1 MNMANILA
9 IDDDEA
15 ILRLIR
21 KMLEL
26 NKHKVTT
33 LQNIKDITIEE
44 INKYNLILLDVMMPG
59 DDGFK
64 ICKKIRPLMDI
75 PIIFMT
81 AKSDETS
88 IIRGLS
94 IGGDDYIVKPFSIH
108 EVNARIEAHLRRESR
123 PKRGSNSVLVDGDI
137 LIDLEAKKI
146 MIQGEE
152 VSFTK
157 TQYRIC
163 ELLAL
168 HKGKIFSKED
178 IYESVYSM
186 ESDSQISTI
195 VEHIRVI
202 RKKISEFNLAPIN
215 TVWGVGYIWE

>member
-1 MNMANILA
+1 MANILA
-9 IDDDEA
+9 IDDDAA
-15 ILRLIR
+15 ILRLVR

-26 NKHKVTT
+26 KKHKVTT

-44 INKYNLILLDVMMPG
+44 INEYNLILLDVMMPG
-59 DDGFK
+59 EDGFK
-64 ICKKIRPLMDI
+64 ICEKIRPLIDV

-81 AKSDETS
+81 AKSDESS
-88 IIRGLS
+88 IIKGLS
-94 IGGDDYIVKPFSIH
+94 FGGDDYIVKPFSLH
-108 EVNARIEAHLRRESR
+108 EVNARIEAHLRREFR
-123 PKRGSNSVLVDGDI
+123 PKRGTKSVFIDGDI
-137 LIDLEAKKI
+137 LIDLEAKKVI
-146 MIQGEE
+146 IQGKE

-178 IYESVYSM
+178 IYESVYSI

-202 RKKISEFNLAPIN
+202 RKKFSEFNLAPIN

>member
-1 MNMANILA
+1 MANILA
-9 IDDDEA
+9 IDDDAA
-15 ILRLIR
+15 ILRLVR

-26 NKHKVTT
+26 KKHKVTT
-33 LQNIKDITIEE
+33 LQSIKDITIEE

-59 DDGFK
+59 EDGFE
-64 ICKKIRPLMDI
+64 ICEKIRPLIDI

-88 IIRGLS
+88 IIKGLAL
-94 IGGDDYIVKPFSIH
+94 GGDDYIVKPFSIH
-108 EVNARIEAHLRRESR
+108 EANARIEAHLRREFR
-123 PKRGSNSVLVDGDI
+123 PKRVAKSVFIDGDI
-137 LIDLEAKKI
+137 LIDLEAKKVV
-146 MIQGEE
+146 IQGKE

-178 IYESVYSM
+178 IYESVYSI

-195 VEHIRVI
+195 VEHIRAI
-202 RKKISEFNLAPIN
+202 RKKIAQFNLAPIN
-215 TVWGVGYIWE
+215 TVWGVGYIW

>member
-1 MNMANILA
+1 MAKILA
-9 IDDDEA
+9 IDDDAA
-15 ILRLIR
+15 ILRLAR

-26 NKHKVTT
+26 KKHEVTT
-33 LQNIKDITIEE
+33 VQSVKDITIEE
-44 INKYNLILLDVMMPG
+44 MSKYNLILLDVMMP
-59 DDGFK
+59 DEDGFK
-64 ICKKIRPLMDI
+64 VCEKIRPLIDI

-88 IIRGLS
+88 IIQGLS

-108 EVNARIEAHLRRESR
+108 QVNARIEAHLRREAR
-123 PKRGSNSVLVDGDI
+123 PKKEAKSVLINGDI

-146 MIQGEE
+146 IIQGEE
-152 VSFTK
+152 VKLTK

-168 HKGKIFSKED
+168 HKGKTFSKED
-178 IYESVYSM
+178 IYESIYPM
-186 ESDSQISTI
+186 ESDSQISTV

-202 RKKISEFNLAPIN
+202 RKKIARFDLSPIN

>member
-1 MNMANILA
+1 MANILA

-21 KMLEL
+21 KMLQM
-26 NKHKVTT
+26 NNHDVTT
-33 LQNIKDITIEE
+33 LSSIKDITIEE
-44 INKYNLILLDVMMPG
+44 INKYNLILLDVMMPEE
-59 DDGFK
+59 DGFK
-64 ICKKIRPLMDI
+64 ICEKIRPSIDV

-81 AKSDETS
+81 AKSDEIS
-88 IIRGLS
+88 IIKGLS
-94 IGGDDYIVKPFSIH
+94 AGGDDYIVKPFSIH
-108 EVNARIEAHLRRESR
+108 EANARIEAHLRRESR
-123 PKRGSNSVLVDGDI
+123 PKRGTKSVFIDGDI
-137 LIDLEAKKI
+137 LIDLNAKKVI
-146 MIQGEE
+146 IQGKE

-178 IYESVYSM
+178 IYESVYPI

-195 VEHIRVI
+195 VEHISVI
-202 RKKISEFNLAPIN
+202 RKKYAQFNLAPIN

>member
-1 MNMANILA
+1 MANILA
-9 IDDDEA
+9 IDDDVA
-15 ILRLIR
+15 ILRLVR

-26 NKHKVTT
+26 KKHKVTT
-33 LQNIKDITIEE
+33 LQSIKDITIEE

-59 DDGFK
+59 EDGFK
-64 ICKKIRPLMDI
+64 ICKKIRPLIDI

-81 AKSDETS
+81 AKSDENS
-88 IIRGLS
+88 IIQGLS

-108 EVNARIEAHLRRESR
+108 EVNARIESHLRREAR
-123 PKRGSNSVLVDGDI
+123 PKRGAKNVFIDGDI
-137 LIDLEAKKI
+137 LIDLEAKKVI
-146 MIQGEE
+146 IQGME
-152 VSFTK
+152 VSITK

-168 HKGKIFSKED
+168 HKGRTFSKED

-202 RKKISEFNLAPIN
+202 RKKIAQFNLAPIN

>member
-1 MNMANILA
+1 MANILA
-9 IDDDEA
+9 IDDESS
-15 ILRLIR
+15 ILRLIK
-21 KMLEL
+21 KMLEMK
-26 NKHKVTT
+26 NHEVTT
-33 LQNIKDITIEE
+33 LQSIKDITIEE
-44 INKYNLILLDVMMPG
+44 INKHNLILLDVMMPG
-59 DDGFK
+59 ENGFE
-64 ICKKIRPLMDI
+64 ICEKIRPLIDI

-81 AKSDETS
+81 AKSDEVS
-88 IIRGLS
+88 IIKGLS

-123 PKRGSNSVLVDGDI
+123 PKKGTKSVFVDGDI
-137 LIDLEAKKI
+137 LIDLEAKKVI
-146 MIQGEE
+146 IQGKE

-168 HKGKIFSKED
+168 HKGKTFSKED

-202 RKKISEFNLAPIN
+202 RKKIAQFDLAPIN
-215 TVWGVGYIWE
+215 TIWGVGYIWE

>member
-1 MNMANILA
+1 MAKILA
-9 IDDDEA
+9 IDDDVA

-21 KMLEL
+21 KMLLMKNHE
-26 NKHKVTT
+26 VTT

-44 INKYNLILLDVMMPG
+44 INKYNLILLDVMMPEE
-59 DDGFK
+59 DGFK
-64 ICKKIRPLMDI
+64 VCERIRPLIDI

-81 AKSDETS
+81 AKSDEIS
-88 IIRGLS
+88 IIKGLS
-94 IGGDDYIVKPFSIH
+94 SGGDDYIVKPFSIH

-123 PKRGSNSVLVDGDI
+123 PKKGNKSMFIDGDI
-137 LIDLEAKKI
+137 LIDLEAKKVI
-146 MIQGEE
+146 IQGKE
-152 VSFTK
+152 VGFTK
-157 TQYRIC
+157 TQYSIC

-168 HKGKIFSKED
+168 HKGKVFSKED
-178 IYESVYSM
+178 IYESVYPI

-202 RKKISEFNLAPIN
+202 RKNFSKFNLTPIN